1 MTNPSLPQ
9 NDPKSI
15 RRAKRLRKERSQYQ
29 YNYEYLKPI
38 AMVNGIPSGEF
49 PELDWVF
56 KVGKELV
63 KILINNSLNDEIPAR
78 QAFFSTSVHII
89 RTLSGMGSE
98 EVVKEKFEQV
108 VKLFNFTRTGK
119 ASTLDDY
126 NDLFASIELP
136 GVAHTFKEDKVFAR
150 MRVAGP
156 NPMMITKVPSVG
168 GAFLDERFPVTEDD
182 FRGVTGFENDSTAR
196 AAAENRLY
204 IVDFKALQ
212 GMAPGSFPKGQK
224 YVYAPKALFA
234 IPLDTSGAALL
245 PIAIQCGQDPAKN
258 SILTQNSGPWEWLMA
273 KTIVQIA
280 DGNYHELISH
290 LGATHLFV
298 EPFVP
303 ATHRRLAEN
312 HPLRILLLPHFEGT
326 VFINWAAQEFLIAPK
341 GAVDQLLTATI
352 ESDRKFAADTL
363 KTLSF
368 NERMLP
374 RDLEKRGVLSSR
386 LEYPYRDDAEDLWDA
401 IKGWVRNYLSIYYG
415 SNADVQNDTELQAWA
430 LEIASENGGRV
441 HDFGQES
448 DGRIYTLDYL
458 VDAVTMIIFTA
469 SAQHAAVNFP
479 QRDIMAFTPAMP
491 LAGYA
496 PPPDGTVKTS
506 EDWLK
511 MLPPLEMAEL
521 QLSIGNLLGGVLHTQ
536 LGQYGRRYFSDNRV
550 ARFLAEFQAELEDIE
565 NEIKQRNNETISE
578 GMEPYH
584 YLRPSE
590 IPQSINI

>member
-1 MTNPSLPQ
+1 MINPSLPQ

-38 AMVNGIPSGEF
+38 AMVNGIPLGEF

-56 KVGKELV
+56 KVGRELV
-63 KILINNSLNDEIPAR
+63 KILINNSLNDEIPGK
-78 QAFFSTSVHII
+78 QVFLSTSVHII

-98 EVVKEKFEQV
+98 EEVKEKIKQV
-108 VKLFNFTRTGK
+108 VELFNFTRTAEGRI
-119 ASTLDDY
+119 LEEY

-136 GVAHTFKEDKVFAR
+136 AVAHRFKEDKVFAR

-156 NPMMITKVPSVG
+156 NPMMITKVSSIG
-168 GAFLDERFPVTEDD
+168 SAFPEEGFPVTEDD
-182 FRGVTGFENDSTAR
+182 FSDVTGFENDSMAR
-196 AAAENRLY
+196 AAADNRLY
-204 IVDFKALQ
+204 MVDYKALEAM
-212 GMAPGSFPKGQK
+212 GPGSFPKGQK

-234 IPLDTSGAALL
+234 IPLDISEATLL
-245 PIAIQCGQDPAKN
+245 PIAIQCGQDPLEN
-258 SILTQNSGPWEWLMA
+258 SILTPNSGPYEWLMA

-298 EPFVP
+298 EPFVA
-303 ATHRRLAEN
+303 ATHRRLSEN

-326 VFINWAAQEFLIAPK
+326 VFINWAAQEFLIAPE

-352 ESDRKFAADTL
+352 QSDRKFAADTL
-363 KTLSF
+363 KSLSF

-374 RDLEKRGVLSSR
+374 RDLETRGVMSSR
-386 LEYPYRDDAEDLWDA
+386 LEYPYRDDAEDVWEA
-401 IKGWVRNYLSIYYG
+401 IKGWVTKYLLIYYD

-430 LEIASENGGRV
+430 LEIASGNGGRV

-448 DGRIYTLDYL
+448 DGRIYTLGYL
-458 VDAVTMIIFTA
+458 ADAVTMIIFTA

-479 QRDIMAFTPAMP
+479 QRDIMGYTPAMP

-506 EDWLK
+506 EDWME
-511 MLPPLEMAEL
+511 MLPPLKMAEL
-521 QLSIGNLLGGVLHTQ
+521 QLTIGNLLGGVCHTQ
-536 LGQYGRRYFSDNRV
+536 LGQYGRRYFSDKRV
-550 ARFLAEFQAELEDIE
+550 APFLAEFQAELEDIE
-565 NEIKQRNNETISE
+565 NEIKQRNNETIGD
-578 GMEPYH
+578 GMDPYH